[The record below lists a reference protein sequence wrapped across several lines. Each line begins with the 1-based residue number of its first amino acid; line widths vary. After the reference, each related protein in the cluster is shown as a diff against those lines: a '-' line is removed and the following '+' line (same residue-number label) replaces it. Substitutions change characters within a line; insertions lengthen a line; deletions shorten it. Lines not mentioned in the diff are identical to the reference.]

1 MSLMKTSILNNYFRN
16 NWKPNWD
23 KFKYSGWTL
32 LDKIDKDAHI
42 LDIGCGYNDLKKH
55 FPNLYGIDP
64 YNSNSDQ
71 EIAFEDYKPH
81 KQFDV
86 FLALGSLNFGTQK
99 VLDKQIKHLYDIT
112 KKNDIIYW
120 RQNPGLTD
128 HPWQGVEEIVFFPW
142 SEKWN
147 VHYCDKYGFELKE
160 MKQDNGNRLYS
171 EWIRK

>member
-1 MSLMKTSILNNYFRN
+1 MKTSILNNYFRN

-32 LDKIDKDAHI
+32 LDKIDKDAHR

-142 SEKWN
+142 AEKWN

>member
-1 MSLMKTSILNNYFRN
+1 MSLMKTSVLNNYFRN

-71 EIAFEDYKPH
+71 EIAFENYKPH

-99 VLDKQIKHLYDIT
+99 DLDKQIKHLYDIT

-147 VHYCDKYGFELKE
+147 VHYCDKYSFELKE